1 MEKSTE
7 DLQSELTQAQSYDEF
22 YDKNTSEIKF
32 PSAVNYLNYLLDLK
46 GITNKADFV
55 KKTNLE
61 RTYVYHI
68 LNGNKNPGRDKLI
81 ILALAAQAN
90 ITETQNLLKY
100 AGERP
105 LYVRD
110 RRDGLIF
117 YAIEHSKNLDAVNIL
132 LDENNLEIL
141 K

>member
-1 MEKSTE
+1 MNQIFQQQGFEH
-7 DLQSELTQAQSYDEF
+7 F
-22 YDKNTSEIKF
+22 
-32 PSAVNYLNYLLDLK
+32 
-46 GITNKADFV
+46 
-55 KKTNLE
+55 
-61 RTYVYHI
+61 

-90 ITETQNLLKY
+90 IAETQNLLKY

-110 RRDGLIF
+110 RCDGLIF
-117 YAIEHSKNLDAVNIL
+117 YAIEHGKDLDAVNIL

>member
-22 YDKNTSEIKF
+22 YNKNTSEIKF
-32 PSAVNYLNYLLDLK
+32 PSAVDYLNYLLDLK

-68 LNGNKNPGRDKLI
+68 LTKIRG
-81 ILALAAQAN
+81 A
-90 ITETQNLLKY
+90 TNLLFWHL
-100 AGERP
+100 P
-105 LYVRD
+105 L
-110 RRDGLIF
+110 
-117 YAIEHSKNLDAVNIL
+117 KPIL
-132 LDENNLEIL
+132 LKRKIC
-141 K
+141 

>member
-22 YDKNTSEIKF
+22 YNKNTSEIKF
-32 PSAVNYLNYLLDLK
+32 PSAVDYLNYLLDLK

-68 LNGNKNPGRDKLI
+68 LNGHYRNAKLTKI
-81 ILALAAQAN
+81 RRRTAALCTRQ
-90 ITETQNLLKY
+90 T
-100 AGERP
+100 
-105 LYVRD
+105 
-110 RRDGLIF
+110 RRTYFLR
-117 YAIEHSKNLDAVNIL
+117 Y
-132 LDENNLEIL
+132 
-141 K
+141 

>member
-22 YDKNTSEIKF
+22 YNKNTSEIKF
-32 PSAVNYLNYLLDLK
+32 PSAVDYLNYLLDLK

-68 LNGNKNPGRDKLI
+68 LNGNKNPGARQTYYFGTCRSSQYYRNAKLTKI
-81 ILALAAQAN
+81 
-90 ITETQNLLKY
+90 
-100 AGERP
+100 
-105 LYVRD
+105 
-110 RRDGLIF
+110 RR
-117 YAIEHSKNLDAVNIL
+117 
-132 LDENNLEIL
+132 
-141 K
+141 

>member
-22 YDKNTSEIKF
+22 YNKNT
-32 PSAVNYLNYLLDLK
+32 LDLK
-46 GITNKADFV
+46 GLTNKADFI

-117 YAIEHSKNLDAVNIL
+117 YAIEHGKGLDAVNIL

>member
-7 DLQSELTQAQSYDEF
+7 DLQSELTQAKSYDEF
-22 YDKNTSEIKF
+22 YNKNISELQF
-32 PSAVNYLNYLLDLK
+32 PSTIDYLNYLLDLK
-46 GITNKADFV
+46 GITNKADFI
-55 KKTNLE
+55 KKTNLD
-61 RTYVYHI
+61 RTYAYHI
-68 LNGNKNPGRDKLI
+68 LNGDKKPGRDKLI
-81 ILALAAQAN
+81 IFALAANAD

-117 YAIEHSKNLDAVNIL
+117 YAIEHGKDLDAVNIL